1 MTFVKALDEL
11 KQGKA
16 IYDKR
21 YPNVC
26 YKYTA
31 HNEKV
36 YMFRRS
42 RFSKTVWTTNCNFL
56 VGEYSFGIQEI
67 LFDDWDVL
75 DTDNL
80 TFNYDEDY

>member
-11 KQGKA
+11 KQGKV
-16 IYDKR
+16 IYNKR

-26 YKYTA
+26 YQYTP
-31 HNEKV
+31 HNE
-36 YMFRRS
+36 MFYKFRTWRGTKNKWYYVEDDS
-42 RFSKTVWTTNCNFL
+42 
-56 VGEYSFGIQEI
+56 VGFQEI

-80 TFNYDEDY
+80 TFVY